1 MKRFGKQSAAAAR
14 AQERREREDGARRL
28 SAEVPELVSLQF
40 SMEERS
46 ESTSVSQPKY
56 TRHIMVATAPALFL
70 VPCGDRNCVD
80 GGHDVTHQVMRA
92 LQSHKTEFEGTD
104 TCSGSLGSSTCS
116 RVLYYSAVAE
126 YRN

>member
-14 AQERREREDGARRL
+14 AQDRREREDGARRL
-28 SAEVPELVSLQF
+28 QAEVPELVSLQF

-46 ESTSVSQPKY
+46 DTTTVSQPKY

-80 GGHDVTHQVMRA
+80 GGHDVTSQVMRA
-92 LQSHKTEFEGTD
+92 LQSHKTSFEGTD
-104 TCSGSLGSSTCS
+104 SCSGSLGSANCS
-116 RVLYYSAVAE
+116 RVLHYTAVAE
-126 YRN
+126 YKT